1 MGDNTTPMNAKEYD
15 KKINATIPYYQ
26 EFYDQTLDIIE
37 QCGYKSMRWLDLG
50 CGTGT
55 LEQLAFR
62 KFKDVSFV
70 LVDPSEKMLEQA
82 KEKLNSMFN
91 LLLHI
96 KNCDPEN
103 TFCDE
108 EEMYAQIAE
117 GLEVT
122 EMRIGTM

>member
-1 MGDNTTPMNAKEYD
+1 MV
-15 KKINATIPYYQ
+15 ILTICKS
-26 EFYDQTLDIIE
+26 TKTGIE
-37 QCGYKSMRWLDLG
+37 LIPCS
-50 CGTGT
+50 
-55 LEQLAFR
+55 
-62 KFKDVSFV
+62 SF
-70 LVDPSEKMLEQA
+70 DDA